1 VNNPLVSIIIPT
13 YNRAHLIVET
23 LDSISK
29 QTYSNWEC
37 IIVDDGSTDASE
49 ILIKKY
55 CDSDARISLYH
66 RPKERPKGANAC
78 RNYGLE
84 KSKGSLI
91 NWFDSDD
98 YMLSTFLEEK
108 VSVILNGSYDF
119 VMATSVDWDGDK
131 KESPIYKVSNEGKEI
146 NAFNFITQHI
156 NCITNDF
163 MATRASISG
172 LRFNE
177 NLKSGQE
184 YNFISRYLF
193 TTTHGVFMDTVLSKR
208 RVHPESIQSNVSKK
222 IASDQNSYYKR
233 TVENKFLLLQ
243 DITTMGDYESKLY
256 LINSIISFS
265 YLLAQRK
272 QDIPFFTEIVKHIKI
287 IKSPKAARYYYA
299 AVKGVRYAGKGYQL
313 YKKALL

>member
-29 QTYSNWEC
+29 QTYTNWEC
-37 IIVDDGSTDASE
+37 VIVDDGSTDNS
-49 ILIKKY
+49 LSVVSQY
-55 CDSDARISLYH
+55 CGRDPRFTLYQ
-66 RPKERPKGANAC
+66 RPSNLVKGANAC
-78 RNYGLE
+78 RNYGFE
-84 KSKGSLI
+84 KSKGTLI

-98 YMLSTFLEEK
+98 YMLPTFLEEK

-131 KESPIYKVSNEGKEI
+131 KESPIYKVSNEGKDI

-163 MATRASISG
+163 MATRASIAG

-184 YNFISRYLF
+184 YNFISRYLCA
-193 TTTHGVFMDTVLSKR
+193 TTSGLIIPDILSKR
-208 RVHPESIQSNVSKK
+208 RVHGGSIQWSVSENQAKHLK
-222 IASDQNSYYKR
+222 RYYNR
-233 TVENKFLLLQ
+233 TIENKLHLLT
-243 DITTMGDYESKLY
+243 DIAEIGDTSSKTYLVNS
-256 LINSIISFS
+256 LINFS
-265 YLLAQRK
+265 YLLLTEK
-272 QDIPFFTEIVKHIKI
+272 GGIPYFKDIFKYTKNIKGAECAI
-287 IKSPKAARYYYA
+287 HYAIAIFGLRYF
-299 AVKGVRYAGKGYQL
+299 GRGYSL
-313 YKKALL
+313 FKKAKS

>member
-1 VNNPLVSIIIPT
+1 M
-13 YNRAHLIVET
+13 IVET
-23 LDSISK
+23 LDSISR
-29 QTYSNWEC
+29 QTYANWEC

-55 CDSDARISLYH
+55 CDSDSRISLYQ

-98 YMLSTFLEEK
+98 YMVPTFISKKVTALLS
-108 VSVILNGSYDF
+108 GAYDF
-119 VMATSVDWDGDK
+119 VIATSVDWDGK
-131 KESPIYKVSNEGKEI
+131 EKESAIYEVDNAGKELTP
-146 NAFNFITQHI
+146 FNFIRQNI

-163 MATRASISG
+163 MATRSSIAG

-177 NLKSGQE
+177 LLKSGQE

-193 TTTHGVFMDTVLSKR
+193 TTTKGAFINEILSKR
-208 RVHPESIQSNVSKK
+208 RVHPESIQSNVSEMF
-222 IASDQNSYYKR
+222 ATNLNEYHKR
-233 TVENKFLLLQ
+233 TVENKFLLLE
-243 DITTMGDYESKLY
+243 DIAAIGDYESKLY
-256 LINSIISFS
+256 LVNSIISFS
-265 YLLAQRK
+265 FLLAQRK
-272 QDIPFFTEIVKHIKI
+272 QDIPFFSEIVKHIKI

-299 AVKGVRYAGKGYQL
+299 AVKGVRYTGKGYQL
-313 YKKALL
+313 YKKALT

>member
-1 VNNPLVSIIIPT
+1 MNNPLVSIIIPT

-23 LDSISK
+23 LDSISR
-29 QTYSNWEC
+29 QTYANWEC

-55 CDSDARISLYH
+55 CDSDSRISLYQ

-98 YMLSTFLEEK
+98 YMLPTFLEEK
-108 VSVILNGSYDF
+108 VSVILKGSYDF

-131 KESPIYKVSNEGKEI
+131 KETSIYEVSNEGKDL
-146 NAFNFITQHI
+146 NAFNFITQNI

-163 MATRASISG
+163 MATRSSIAG

-177 NLKSGQE
+177 LLKSGQE

-193 TTTHGVFMDTVLSKR
+193 TTTHGVFMDKVLSKR

-222 IASDQNSYYKR
+222 MGTNLTAYHQQ
-233 TVENKFLLLQ
+233 TVKNKVFLLR
-243 DITTMGDYESKLY
+243 DIIEVGDALSKEY
-256 LINSIISFS
+256 LVTSIMNFSFQ
-265 YLLAQRK
+265 LAQKK
-272 QDIPFFTEIVKHIKI
+272 QEIPFFLEIVKYVKEIRG
-287 IKSPKAARYYYA
+287 IKSMYLFVIAMKLLAAT
-299 AVKGVRYAGKGYQL
+299 GKGYKL
-313 YKKALL
+313 YKMALI

>member
-29 QTYSNWEC
+29 QTYTNWEC
-37 IIVDDGSTDASE
+37 VIVDDGSTDNSLS
-49 ILIKKY
+49 IVSQY
-55 CDSDARISLYH
+55 CDRDTRFKLYQ
-66 RPKERPKGANAC
+66 RPSNLVKGANAC
-78 RNYGLE
+78 RNYGFE
-84 KSKGSLI
+84 KSKGTLI

-98 YMLSTFLEEK
+98 YMLPTFLEEK

-131 KESPIYKVSNEGKEI
+131 KESLIYKVSNEGKDI

-163 MATRASISG
+163 IATRASIAG

-177 NLKSGQE
+177 LLKSGQE

-208 RVHPESIQSNVSKK
+208 RVHPDSIQSNVSKK
-222 IASDQNSYYKR
+222 IGTNLTAYHQQ
-233 TVENKFLLLQ
+233 TVKNKVFLLR
-243 DITTMGDYESKLY
+243 DIMEVGDALSKEY
-256 LINSIISFS
+256 LVTSIMNFS
-265 YLLAQRK
+265 CQLAQKK
-272 QDIPFFTEIVKHIKI
+272 QEIPFFIEIVKYVKAIRG
-287 IKSPKAARYYYA
+287 IKSMYLFVIAMKLLAAI
-299 AVKGVRYAGKGYQL
+299 GKGYKL
-313 YKKALL
+313 YKMALI